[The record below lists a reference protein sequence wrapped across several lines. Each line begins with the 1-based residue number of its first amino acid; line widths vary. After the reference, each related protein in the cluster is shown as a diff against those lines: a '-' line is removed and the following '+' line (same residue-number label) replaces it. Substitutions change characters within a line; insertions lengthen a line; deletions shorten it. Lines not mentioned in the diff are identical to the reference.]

1 MRLHQIVRSQ
11 RSSKGRTGCDECSP
25 EVGKSDAS
33 HGAKSRRRGGIG
45 YLIACLAL
53 YTLVMAGLRFYAHNI
68 GVVGGLLTIVG
79 MYGAVRWYEHRRNV
93 EILPAECM
101 DDHRR

>member
-1 MRLHQIVRSQ
+1 MSAPPKWR
-11 RSSKGRTGCDECSP
+11 KAMPPT
-25 EVGKSDAS
+25 
-33 HGAKSRRRGGIG
+33 GAKSRRRGGIG

-79 MYGAVRWYEHRRNV
+79 MYGAVRWYENRRNV
-93 EILPAECM
+93 EILPEECM
-101 DDHRR
+101 DDHGR